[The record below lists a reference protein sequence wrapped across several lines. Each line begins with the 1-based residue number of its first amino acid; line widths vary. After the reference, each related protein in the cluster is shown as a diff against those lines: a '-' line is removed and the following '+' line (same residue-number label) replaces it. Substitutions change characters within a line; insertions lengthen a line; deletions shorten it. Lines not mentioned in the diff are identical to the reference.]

1 MSQYSNRNNR
11 RSRLCTSYVL
21 TSACVV
27 VLLFV
32 DLTVAFPAVR
42 LSSRTTNNCFNSC
55 NSICS
60 NGKYQLSCFGFGVG
74 IHTQQFWKI
83 KRLSLAPLQAKSN
96 SGGQDDFQR
105 SLLAA
110 KIANDIKG
118 NAVKEESHRQER
130 VEKQIVK
137 EKEKLEAAVKEVQEA
152 AQNVTQSARTLGG
165 AVISN
170 STEVKDAVVDVSQS
184 AKSLGGAVIFNGL
197 GIITRFLTT
206 VFGSQEFR
214 SVTLFCLV
222 GSPAKLLILHLP
234 TNDFTFTTL
243 YPSTEKTSC
252 VENHI
257 ICQTGRMDSRE
268 KGR

>member
-110 KIANDIKG
+110 KIANDIKDIV
-118 NAVKEESHRQER
+118 VKEENYRQER

-137 EKEKLEAAVKEVQEA
+137 EKEKLKTAVKEVQEA
-152 AQNVTQSARTLGG
+152 AQNVSLSAKNLGG

-170 STEVKDAVVDVSQS
+170 TTEVKEAVVDVSQS
-184 AKSLGGAVIFNGL
+184 AKTLGGAVITNTPR
-197 GIITRFLTT
+197 IITRSLTT
-206 VFGSQEFR
+206 LLGSEEFR
-214 SVTLFCLV
+214 LV
-222 GSPAKLLILHLP
+222 FHSPNL
-234 TNDFTFTTL
+234 
-243 YPSTEKTSC
+243 SSC
-252 VENHI
+252 YYHE
-257 ICQTGRMDSRE
+257 
-268 KGR
+268 

>member
-1 MSQYSNRNNR
+1 MQQCHDRNNR
-11 RSRLCTSYVL
+11 RSRLCTSSVL
-21 TSACVV
+21 ISACVAMI
-27 VLLFV
+27 LFV

-42 LSSRTTNNCFNSC
+42 LSSRATNNCFNSC

-60 NGKYQLSCFGFGVG
+60 NGEYHSSGL
-74 IHTQQFWKI
+74 HTQQFWKI
-83 KRLSLAPLQAKSN
+83 KRLSPAPLQAKSN
-96 SGGQDDFQR
+96 ADSQDEFQR

-165 AVISN
+165 AVFSN
-170 STEVKDAVVDVSQS
+170 TTEVKGAVVDVSQS

-206 VFGSQEFR
+206 LLGSQEFR
-214 SVTLFCLV
+214 
-222 GSPAKLLILHLP
+222 
-234 TNDFTFTTL
+234 
-243 YPSTEKTSC
+243 
-252 VENHI
+252 
-257 ICQTGRMDSRE
+257 
-268 KGR
+268 